1 MGWRGVAK
9 GFAVGF
15 LIVLCVVGLWFGAVY
30 VLFGRWQAALAV
42 VMFIASFR
50 GIIWAFDIMWG
61 RPPVFSK
68 RPWERPWEQ
77 ESRRPPGG

>member
-42 VMFIASFR
+42 FVFIASFR